1 MIRAFIAANLA
12 VSIVE
17 EMAKVQSILREVK
30 GDIRWVRPE
39 GLHLTFKFL
48 GHMHETKVEPILH
61 ALQETVKTQP
71 TLRIRT
77 YGLGAFPTLKQPR
90 VLWTRLSGEGL
101 SELGERIES
110 ALIPLGFPADG
121 RAFRPHITLGRL
133 RSQRGWDRV
142 LAEIKEH
149 LQQDFGESIIDTL
162 TLYQSDLQP
171 SGAVHT
177 PLGSVALNAAEST

>member
-12 VSIVE
+12 ISVVE
-17 EMAKVQSILREVK
+17 EMAKVQSVLRK
-30 GDIRWVRPE
+30 AQGDIRWVRPE

-48 GHMHETKVEPILH
+48 GNMHEAKVEPILH
-61 ALQETVKTQP
+61 VLQETLKTQAA
-71 TLRIRT
+71 LRIRT
-77 YGLGAFPTLKQPR
+77 YGLGAFPTLKRPR

-149 LQQDFGESIIDTL
+149 LQQDFSESSIDTL

-171 SGAVHT
+171 SGAIYT
-177 PLGSVALNAAEST
+177 PLGSAALNVADSA